1 MKNTPANLQY
11 TPGPWMVSDHTHYLE
26 CDAFCI
32 EPVSDWGYRGDICR
46 IHSADCID
54 GISRAESAG
63 NARLIA
69 CAPEMLE
76 VLRDIA
82 MPAATLEFKQT
93 CRLTDDMRLRVEAL
107 LARVIAT

>member
-1 MKNTPANLQY
+1 
-11 TPGPWMVSDHTHYLE
+11 
-26 CDAFCI
+26 
-32 EPVSDWGYRGDICR
+32 
-46 IHSADCID
+46 
-54 GISRAESAG
+54 
-63 NARLIA
+63 
-69 CAPEMLE
+69 MLE

>member
-11 TPGPWMVSDHTHYLE
+11 TPGPWYVTPARRYEQDNA
-26 CDAFCI
+26 CDVL
-32 EPVSDWGYRGDICR
+32 PVGEYRGSVCYIQSCE
-46 IHSADCID
+46 HID